1 MDTTENRKIES
12 SLGGGEMILDVQD
25 VSKHFG
31 GVKAVN
37 HARFHV
43 NEKEIVGIIGPNGAG
58 KTTLFNLISGN
69 FPVTS
74 GKIFFKGEDIT
85 NQKPYH
91 LCKKGIGRTYQV
103 VKPFG
108 NISVL
113 DNVIVGAFNK
123 INNKKEAQEYSLE
136 ILQKVGLYHLKDYT
150 GKSLTLANKKR
161 LEVAK
166 ALATQPE
173 ILLLDEVMAG
183 LNPTEVQ
190 EVLPMIRSLRDDG
203 ITIVLIE
210 HIMEVV
216 MTICDRIVVI
226 NHGEKI
232 AEGNAEEVANNPQV
246 IEAYLGGEVTHA

>member
-1 MDTTENRKIES
+1 MF
-12 SLGGGEMILDVQD
+12 LDVKN

-37 HARFHV
+37 KTSFHV
-43 NEKEIVGIIGPNGAG
+43 QKGEILGIIGPNGAG

-69 FPVTS
+69 YPVTS
-74 GKIFFKGEDIT
+74 GEIYFKGENIT
-85 NQKPYH
+85 NQKPYV

-123 INNKKEAQEYSLE
+123 FNNKNEAKEFSLE
-136 ILQKVGLYHLKDYT
+136 ILKKVDLYEERDRI
-150 GKSLTLANKKR
+150 GRSLTLAKKKR

-173 ILLLDEVMAG
+173 LLLLDEVMAG
-183 LNPTEVQ
+183 LNPTEVK
-190 EVLPMIRSLRDDG
+190 EVLPTIESIRDSG
-203 ITIVLIE
+203 VTIILIE

-216 MTICDRIVVI
+216 MTICDRIIVI

-232 AEGNAEEVANNPQV
+232 AEGTPEEVANDKRV
-246 IEAYLGGEVTHA
+246 IEAYLGSETINA